1 MKISREVKTAILVL
15 SGIALFIYL
24 FTYLKGEDLFSSSNT
39 YYTEFD
45 YNSLSMSSPVT
56 VKGNKIGKIEDIKYD
71 FESGKTRVS
80 FSVTPELKFSKN
92 SKVRLYQDGLMGGN
106 ALAIVDA
113 NDGDIAQSG
122 DFIKSEVKPGMI
134 SSLEKN
140 FSGISEDLGT
150 TLRSSD
156 TLITNLNAL
165 IVDESDNGLKNAIA
179 ELNTTLKSFKN
190 VASSANNLISQND
203 EKIASLL
210 ENFDKT
216 SSELAILIKDLNDA
230 NLSNTVKNLDA
241 MVAKLDQLASGL
253 AAGEGSIGKLL
264 KDDALYDNLENAS
277 KELQLLLLDIKLHPA
292 RYRRILSKREIPYE
306 EPTEAQINN
315 N

>member
-15 SGIALFIYL
+15 AGIAFCIYL
-24 FTYLKGEDLFSSSNT
+24 FTFLKGEDLFENSNT

-45 YNSLSMSSPVT
+45 YNALSMSSPVT
-56 VKGNKIGKIEDIKYD
+56 IKGNKIGKIEHIKYD
-71 FESGKTRVS
+71 YETGKTRIAFTVN
-80 FSVTPELKFSKN
+80 PKLKFSNN

-106 ALAIVDA
+106 ALAIVEGNSGVNA
-113 NDGDIAQSG
+113 EPG

-140 FSGISEDLGT
+140 FSGISEDLGV

-156 TLITNLNAL
+156 TLLTNLNAL
-165 IVDESDNGLKNAIA
+165 VVDESEDGLKQTIA
-179 ELNTTLKSFKN
+179 ELNATLKSFKT
-190 VASSANNLISQND
+190 VAFAANNLINEND
-203 EKIASLL
+203 KKIASLL
-210 ENFDKT
+210 ENFDAT
-216 SSELAILIKDLNDA
+216 SAELAILIKDLNEA
-230 NLSNTVKNLDA
+230 KLSNTVKNLDA
-241 MVAKLDQLASGL
+241 MVAKLNGL
-253 AAGEGSIGKLL
+253 ATGLEAGEGTIGKLL
-264 KDDALYDNLENAS
+264 KDDGLYTNLDNAS

-306 EPTEAQINN
+306 APTPEQLNN

>member
-1 MKISREVKTAILVL
+1 MKISREVKTAILVIA
-15 SGIALFIYL
+15 GIAFCVYL
-24 FTYLKGEDLFSSSNT
+24 FTYLKGEDLFDSSNT

-45 YNSLSMSSPVT
+45 YNALNMASPVT
-56 VKGNKIGKIEDIKYD
+56 IKGNKIGKIEDIKYD
-71 FESGKTRVS
+71 FDTGKTRVS
-80 FSVTPELKFSKN
+80 FTVNPDLKFSKN
-92 SKVRLYQDGLMGGN
+92 STVRLYQDGLMGGN
-106 ALAIVDA
+106 ALAIVEA
-113 NDGDIAQSG
+113 NDGITAESG
-122 DFIKSEVKPGMI
+122 DFIQSEVKPGMI

-140 FSGISEDLGT
+140 FSDISEDLGI

-156 TLITNLNAL
+156 TLLTNLNAL
-165 IVDESDNGLKNAIA
+165 VVDGSDDGLKQTIA
-179 ELNTTLKSFKN
+179 ELNSTLKSFKT
-190 VASSANNLISQND
+190 VAFTANNLISKND
-203 EKIASLL
+203 DKIASVL

-216 SSELAILIKDLNDA
+216 SAELAILIKDLNDA
-230 NLSNTVKNLDA
+230 NLSNTVKNLDE
-241 MVAKLDQLASGL
+241 MVLKLNQLASGL

>member
-1 MKISREVKTAILVL
+1 MKVSREVKTAILVL
-15 SGIALFIYL
+15 AGIAFCIYL
-24 FTYLKGEDLFSSSNT
+24 FTYLKGEDLFDNSNT

-45 YNSLSMSSPVT
+45 YNALSMSSPVT
-56 VKGNKIGKIEDIKYD
+56 IKGNKIGKIEEIKYD
-71 FESGKTRVS
+71 FDSGKTRIS
-80 FSVTPELKFSKN
+80 FTVTPELKFSKN
-92 SKVRLYQDGLMGGN
+92 SIVRLYQDGLMGGN
-106 ALAIVDA
+106 ALSIVEA
-113 NDGDIAQSG
+113 NDGVTAKSG

-156 TLITNLNAL
+156 TLLTNLNAL
-165 IVDESDNGLKNAIA
+165 VIDESDDGLKQTIA
-179 ELNTTLKSFKN
+179 ELNATLKSFKN
-190 VASSANNLISQND
+190 VAFKANSLISDND
-203 EKIASLL
+203 EKIASVL

-216 SSELAILIKDLNDA
+216 SAELAILIKDLNDA
-230 NLSNTVKNLDA
+230 NLSNTVKNLDE
-241 MVAKLDQLASGL
+241 MVLKLNQLATGL

-306 EPTEAQINN
+306 EPTQEELNN

>member
-1 MKISREVKTAILVL
+1 MKVSREVKTAILVL
-15 SGIALFIYL
+15 AGIAFCIYL
-24 FTYLKGEDLFSSSNT
+24 FTYLKGEDLFDSSNT

-45 YNSLSMSSPVT
+45 YNALSMSSPVT
-56 VKGNKIGKIEDIKYD
+56 IKGNKVGKIEEIKYD
-71 FESGKTRVS
+71 FDSGKTRIS

-92 SKVRLYQDGLMGGN
+92 SIVRLYQDGLMGGN
-106 ALAIVDA
+106 ALSIVEA
-113 NDGDIAQSG
+113 NDGVTAESG

-156 TLITNLNAL
+156 TLLTNLNAL
-165 IVDESDNGLKNAIA
+165 VVDESDDGLKQTIA
-179 ELNTTLKSFKN
+179 ELNATLKSFKN
-190 VASSANNLISQND
+190 VAFKANSLISDND
-203 EKIASLL
+203 EKIASVLD
-210 ENFDKT
+210 NFDKT
-216 SSELAILIKDLNDA
+216 SAELAILIKDLNDA
-230 NLSNTVKNLDA
+230 KLSNTVKNLDE
-241 MVAKLDQLASGL
+241 MVLKLNKLATGL
-253 AAGEGSIGKLL
+253 EAGEGSIGKLL

-306 EPTEAQINN
+306 EPTQEELNN

>member
-1 MKISREVKTAILVL
+1 LKVSREVKTAILVL
-15 SGIALFIYL
+15 AGIAFCIYL
-24 FTYLKGEDLFSSSNT
+24 FTYLKGEDLFDSSNT

-45 YNSLSMSSPVT
+45 YNALSMSSPVT
-56 VKGNKIGKIEDIKYD
+56 IKGNKVGKIEEIKYD
-71 FESGKTRVS
+71 FDSGKTRIS

-92 SKVRLYQDGLMGGN
+92 SIVRLYQDGLMGGN
-106 ALAIVDA
+106 ALSIVEA
-113 NDGDIAQSG
+113 NDGVTAESG

-156 TLITNLNAL
+156 TLLTNLNAL
-165 IVDESDNGLKNAIA
+165 VVDESDDGLKQTIA
-179 ELNTTLKSFKN
+179 ELNATLKSFKN
-190 VASSANNLISQND
+190 VAFKANSLISDND
-203 EKIASLL
+203 EKIASVLD
-210 ENFDKT
+210 NFDKT
-216 SSELAILIKDLNDA
+216 SAELAILIKDLNDA
-230 NLSNTVKNLDA
+230 KLSNTVKNLDE
-241 MVAKLDQLASGL
+241 MVLKLNKLATGL
-253 AAGEGSIGKLL
+253 EAGEGSIGKLL

-306 EPTEAQINN
+306 EPTQEELNN